1 MVVVQAFSLE
11 QTARLTGISSGQ
23 LLNWDRTGFFKPSLA
38 SDNRRE
44 VFSRVYS
51 FNDLSS
57 LKVIATLRNE
67 TKVSLQHLREVGR
80 KLSCLGENSWT
91 RITLFVLN
99 KKVVFH
105 NQDTDT
111 KEEIVSG
118 QAILDIP
125 LQVVRSN
132 MQRAVDADR
141 VRSEKQ
147 LGQTEQ
153 RRFLSHSQMV
163 IAGTRIPVKSVAAF
177 VDAGYSNAM
186 IIEEYPSLTVEDIE
200 AVRRIGIAA

>member
-11 QTARLTGISSGQ
+11 QTARLTGISTGQ
-23 LLNWDRTGFFKPSLA
+23 LLNWDRTGFFTPSLA

-44 VFSRVYS
+44 IFSRVYS

-80 KLSCLGENSWT
+80 KLSLLGDNSWT

-105 NQDTDT
+105 NPDTDN

-125 LQVVRSN
+125 LQVVRTN

-141 VRSEKQ
+141 VRSESQ

-153 RRFLSHSQMV
+153 RKFLSHSQVV

-177 VDAGYSNAM
+177 IAAGYSNQD
-186 IIEEYPSLTVEDIE
+186 IIAEYPSLTVEDIE
-200 AVRRIGIAA
+200 AVRRTRIAA

>member
-1 MVVVQAFSLE
+1 MVQAFSLE

-23 LLNWDRTGFFKPSLA
+23 LLNWDRTGFFTPSLA
-38 SDNRRE
+38 SHNRRE

-80 KLSCLGENSWT
+80 KLSRLGENSWT

-105 NQDTDT
+105 NPDTDT

-153 RRFLSHSQMV
+153 RKFLSHSQIV
-163 IAGTRIPVKSVAAF
+163 IAGTRIPVKSVVAF
-177 VDAGYSNAM
+177 IDAGYSNAM

>member
-11 QTARLTGISSGQ
+11 QTARLTGITSGQ
-23 LLNWDRTGFFKPSLA
+23 LLNWDRTGFFTPSLA

-44 VFSRVYS
+44 VFSRVYT
-51 FNDLSS
+51 FNDLAS
-57 LKVIATLRNE
+57 LKVISTLRNE
-67 TKVSLQHLREVGR
+67 TKVSLQHLREVGK
-80 KLSCLGENSWT
+80 KLSRLGENSWT
-91 RITLFVLN
+91 KITLFVLN

-105 NQDTDT
+105 NPDTDT

-132 MQRAVDADR
+132 MQRAVEADR
-141 VRSEKQ
+141 IRCEKQ
-147 LGQTEQ
+147 IGQTEQ
-153 RRFLSHSQMV
+153 RKFLSHSQMV

>member
-11 QTARLTGISSGQ
+11 QTARLTGISTGQ
-23 LLNWDRTGFFKPSLA
+23 LLNWDRTGFFTPSLA
-38 SDNRRE
+38 ADNRRE

-80 KLSCLGENSWT
+80 KLSQLGENSWT
-91 RITLFVLN
+91 KVTLFVLN
-99 KKVVFH
+99 KRVVFH
-105 NQDTDT
+105 NPDTDT

-125 LQVVRSN
+125 LQVVRAN
-132 MQRAVDADR
+132 MQRAIDADR
-141 VRSEKQ
+141 VRSESQ
-147 LGQTEQ
+147 WGQTEQ
-153 RRFLSHSQMV
+153 RKFLSHSQTV
-163 IAGTRIPVKSVAAF
+163 IAGTRIPVKSVVAF
-177 VDAGYSNAM
+177 IDAGYSDVE
-186 IIEEYPSLTVEDIE
+186 IIQEYPSLTVEDIV
-200 AVRRIGIAA
+200 AVRRRRIAA